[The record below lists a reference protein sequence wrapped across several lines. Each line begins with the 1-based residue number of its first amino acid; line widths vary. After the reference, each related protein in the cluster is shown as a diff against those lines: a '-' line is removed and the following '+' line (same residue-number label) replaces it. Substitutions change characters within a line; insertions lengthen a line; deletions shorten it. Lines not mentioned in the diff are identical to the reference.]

1 MPLSFCST
9 QLLLHLEGK
18 VVTFQQSAAICLVN
32 SKDHRHSFN
41 MGAMSVYVVVCS
53 DWGSSREEQES
64 YTGVNELIG
73 CRWGRAPGDQARE
86 ATPTMNQTQ
95 RGKRGRDQG
104 HRRQC
109 GKTLQSW
116 PVVVKSPPKTEKTW
130 KEKRKNYV
138 KYTEC
143 QTIFNTFP
151 VFHIIFCTLQTLFL
165 QPTLSV
171 NSLWSLLWS

>member
-9 QLLLHLEGK
+9 QLLLHPEGK
-18 VVTFQQSAAICLVN
+18 VIIFQQSAAIYLVN

-41 MGAMSVYVVVCS
+41 MGAMSVRAIVRS

-86 ATPTMNQTQ
+86 ATPTMNQMQ

-104 HRRQC
+104 HRRERQC
-109 GKTLQSW
+109 GKTLQASRGEIT
-116 PVVVKSPPKTEKTW
+116 PPKQRKHEKKKEKTMQSIQNA
-130 KEKRKNYV
+130 KQYS
-138 KYTEC
+138 
-143 QTIFNTFP
+143 I
-151 VFHIIFCTLQTLFL
+151 HSLFF
-165 QPTLSV
+165 T
-171 NSLWSLLWS
+171 